1 MNDWGIRSRVILL
14 AIIPTGLVAL
24 VMGAYFVAAR
34 VQDLN
39 VNVQDRGMTIANY
52 LAQTSEYSLL
62 SRNSR
67 TLSRLVTSARD
78 GDDDIL
84 AVAIFAKN
92 NLLLSS
98 SGTKELV
105 SQLSQAAN
113 KPLLQTSIEKTN
125 DGFLVRSPIVSQP
138 TISRHDN
145 EGSISELPVIG
156 YVAVLITDKNIQLR
170 QYQTLVT
177 AFIILLIGLILG
189 GILAQNMARNIT
201 IPIIQLANA
210 VKRIK
215 EGQLKVAIKAKTSG
229 ELRTLVDGFNDMSD
243 SLYEAREEMQMA
255 IEQAT
260 ADINATATSLEE
272 QNVKLNMAKKEAVE
286 ASRVKSEFLA
296 NMSHEIRT
304 PMNGVIGFTNLL
316 LRSKLTTKQKDYLST
331 IKKSANGLLSI
342 IDNILDFS
350 KIEAGKMEIEKRS
363 FCIGDC
369 VDETLNLLAP
379 AAQAKNIEILGIV
392 YQDVPKLLLGDAG
405 RISQI
410 LTNLCNNAIK
420 FTQQGTIQIRV
431 MLEEEYSKSVRLRI
445 NISDTGVG
453 LTKEQQKVLFQA
465 FTQADTTTTRRF
477 GGTGLGL
484 VISKKL
490 AESMKGKI
498 GLESEENVGSTFWF
512 TLELDKDLK
521 TSAKTRL
528 GFPGRRILF
537 HDSNKVSQL
546 ATKYLLEQWGTLV
559 ESSDDLPELISMAE
573 AYQKQK
579 KDVHLILTGGY
590 SPDDNKKELLILKG
604 IAEKLNAPLAIL
616 INSKEEKNIQQFTE
630 LGLNRYLSKP
640 VTKKPFYG
648 ALMHWFNINENLPD
662 NKEPL
667 VSQPAETGKPKI
679 LCVDDNPANL
689 KLIEAFL
696 SDFSVE
702 IQLASNGR
710 QAVDRCKETEFDLIF
725 MDIQMPDMDGLEA
738 TQFIRCTSHYYKSS
752 PIIALTAHAMKGEK
766 NRLLQQG
773 MDDYLTKPINQNQL
787 RESIQKWT
795 GKNVSL
801 ESENLSLNDVS
812 PTKTQEISID
822 WPLSL
827 KNAGGKDDL
836 AREML
841 KMLIDSFSEAR
852 ELIQDNLASGK
863 VEQLTAQIHKLH
875 GATAYCGV
883 PELKSLANQY
893 ESLLKTSGIDQ
904 MLHELN
910 DKFLDELDRVENDA
924 ATILD

>member
-105 SQLSQAAN
+105 SQLSQTAN
-113 KPLLQTSIEKTN
+113 TPLLQTSIEEN
-125 DGFLVRSPIVSQP
+125 EDGFLVRSPIVSQP
-138 TISRHDN
+138 TITKRNS
-145 EGSISELPVIG
+145 ESSISELPVIG
-156 YVAVLITDKNIQLR
+156 YVAVLVTNKNIQLR

-272 QNVKLNMAKKEAVE
+272 QNVELNMARKEAVE

-316 LRSKLTTKQKDYLST
+316 LRSKLTKKQTDYLST

-392 YQDVPKLLLGDAG
+392 YQDVPELLLGDAG
-405 RISQI
+405 RIGQI

-431 MLEEEYSKSVRLRI
+431 MLEEENSTSVRLRI

-512 TLELDKDLK
+512 TLELDKDLQ
-521 TSAKTRL
+521 TVAKTRL

-546 ATKYLLEQWGTLV
+546 ATKYILGRWDTLV

-573 AYQKQK
+573 TYEKQK
-579 KDVHLILTGGY
+579 KDVHLILAGGCL
-590 SPDDNKKELLILKG
+590 PEDNKKELLALKQV
-604 IAEKLNAPLAIL
+604 ADKLSAPLAIL
-616 INSKEEKNIQQFTE
+616 INSKEENNIQQFAE
-630 LGLNRYLSKP
+630 LGLTRYLSKP
-640 VTKKPFYG
+640 VTKKPFYD

-662 NKEPL
+662 NMVQL
-667 VSQPAETGKPKI
+667 QSQPVETRKPDI
-679 LCVDDNPANL
+679 LCVDDNQANL
-689 KLIEAFL
+689 KLIDAFL

-702 IQLASNGR
+702 TQLASNGQ
-710 QAVDRCKETEFDLIF
+710 QAVERCQKTEFDLIF

-738 TQFIRCTSHYYKSS
+738 TQVIRRISHYYKSS

-766 NRLLQQG
+766 DRLLQQG
-773 MDDYLTKPINQNQL
+773 MDDYLTKPISQNQL
-787 RESIQKWT
+787 HESIQKWA
-795 GKNVSL
+795 GKNISPK
-801 ESENLSLNDVS
+801 SGIQNLSDSSSIKVLDL
-812 PTKTQEISID
+812 SID
-822 WPLSL
+822 WQLSL
-827 KNAGGKDDL
+827 KNAGGRDDL
-836 AREML
+836 ARDML
-841 KMLIDSFSEAR
+841 KMLIASFSEAR
-852 ELIQDNLASGK
+852 ELIQENLASGNIQ
-863 VEQLTAQIHKLH
+863 ELTAQVHKLH

-904 MLHELN
+904 VLHDIN
-910 DKFLDELDRVENDA
+910 DRFLDELDRVENDA
-924 ATILD
+924 TMIL

>member
-34 VQDLN
+34 IQDLN

-84 AVAIFAKN
+84 AIAIFAKN

-105 SQLSQAAN
+105 SQLSQTAN
-113 KPLLQTSIEKTN
+113 KPLLQTSINKN
-125 DGFLVRSPIVSQP
+125 NNGFIVRAPIVSQP
-138 TISRHDN
+138 TITKRNNNSA
-145 EGSISELPVIG
+145 ISDLPVIG
-156 YVAVLITDKNIQLR
+156 YVAVLITNKNIQLR
-170 QYQTLVT
+170 QYQTLAT
-177 AFIILLIGLILG
+177 AFVILLIGLILG

-272 QNVKLNMAKKEAVE
+272 QNVELNMARKEAVE

-316 LRSKLTTKQKDYLST
+316 LRSKLTKKQKDYLST

-350 KIEAGKMEIEKRS
+350 KIEAGKMEFEKRS

-392 YQDVPKLLLGDAG
+392 YQDVPELLLGDAG
-405 RISQI
+405 RIGQI

-420 FTQQGTIQIRV
+420 FTEQGTIQIRV
-431 MLEEEYSKSVRLRI
+431 MLEEENNTSVRLRI

-453 LTKEQQKVLFQA
+453 LSEDQQKVLFQA

-498 GLESEENVGSTFWF
+498 GLESKENVGSTFWF
-512 TLELDKDLK
+512 TLELDKDLQ
-521 TSAKTRL
+521 TVAKSSL
-528 GFPGRRILF
+528 GFPGRRVLF
-537 HDSNKVSQL
+537 HDTNNVSQL
-546 ATKYLLEQWGTLV
+546 ATKYLLGRWDTLV
-559 ESSDDLPELISMAE
+559 ESSDNLTDLIAMAE
-573 AYQKQK
+573 IYQKQN
-579 KDVHLILTGGY
+579 KDIHLILIGGCQ
-590 SPDDNKKELLILKG
+590 PENNKKELLALKE
-604 IAEKLNAPLAIL
+604 ISDKLNTPMAVL
-616 INSKEEKNIQQFTE
+616 INSKEEKNIQQYAN
-630 LGLNRYLSKP
+630 LGLTRYLSKP
-640 VTKKPFYG
+640 VTKEPFYD
-648 ALMHWFNINENLPD
+648 ALMHWFNIDNQQLND
-662 NKEPL
+662 NKPQIN
-667 VSQPAETGKPKI
+667 QPVAPSKIHI
-679 LCVDDNPANL
+679 LCVDDNQANL
-689 KLIEAFL
+689 KLIDAFL

-702 IQLASNGR
+702 TQLASSGL
-710 QAVDRCKETEFDLIF
+710 QAVERCKDTEFHLIF

-738 TQFIRCTSHYYKSS
+738 TQVIRRISPFYKSS

-766 NRLLQQG
+766 DRLLQEG
-773 MDDYLTKPINQNQL
+773 MDDYLTKPISQNQL
-787 RESIQKWT
+787 QESILKWT
-795 GKNVSL
+795 NKNVSMKL
-801 ESENLSLNDVS
+801 DINTLNDSNSSNVL
-812 PTKTQEISID
+812 ELSID
-822 WPLSL
+822 WQLSL

-836 AREML
+836 ARDML
-841 KMLIDSFSEAR
+841 KMLVASFPEAR
-852 ELIQDNLASGK
+852 ELIQENLDSGDIQ
-863 VEQLTAQIHKLH
+863 ELTAQVHKLH

-904 MLHELN
+904 LLHALHI
-910 DKFLDELDRVENDA
+910 KFLDELERVKNDA
-924 ATILD
+924 GMILD